1 MTQPSAIAVSDTA
14 VRIAAEVIGEESI
27 ARIGRDLGTI
37 HRDEIV
43 RQGLEAVYR
52 LLVQTETHRVH
63 GEICAAVQSAL
74 WHVPPGPEKD
84 KIRAAF
90 ARAFPNDPDTHPCI
104 NAVKPRIEKIMH
116 PSGDDG
122 GEGLA
127 WVPGGEETN
136 SGS

>member
-1 MTQPSAIAVSDTA
+1 MTQTSSIAVSDTA

-63 GEICAAVQSAL
+63 GEICAAVQPNSFCSGGIST
-74 WHVPPGPEKD
+74 PGAPM
-84 KIRAAF
+84 A
-90 ARAFPNDPDTHPCI
+90 H
-104 NAVKPRIEKIMH
+104 AVVSMVRKVTANITQP
-116 PSGDDG
+116 
-122 GEGLA
+122 
-127 WVPGGEETN
+127 
-136 SGS
+136 